1 MAIKQSLLALLLEE
15 PSYGY
20 QLKTKF
26 EEHTGGVW
34 PLNIGQVYTTLTRCE
49 RDGLVNVQAT
59 DDEGRVRYEITKQ
72 GRYEVGLWFEEAVPR
87 EDPERDELAI
97 KLALAVALGR
107 KDALD
112 ILTMQRS
119 EAMRILQT
127 LTRNKHRADLAGDL
141 ATTLVLDRQIFAI
154 EAEARW
160 LDMCEAR
167 LIAAKKFKPESTTK
181 KTK

>member
-1 MAIKQSLLALLLEE
+1 MAIKQSLLALLMDG

-20 QLKTKF
+20 QLKTAF
-26 EEHTGGVW
+26 EQHTGGVW

-49 RDGLVNVQAT
+49 RDDLVAVHST
-59 DDEGRVRYEITKQ
+59 DDEGRVRYEITSK
-72 GRYEVGLWFEEAVPR
+72 GKYEVGVWFSEAVPR

-97 KLALAVALGR
+97 KLSLAVALGR
-107 KDALD
+107 KDAID
-112 ILTMQRS
+112 ILTKQRS

-127 LTRNKHRADLAGDL
+127 LTRDKHRADLAGEL

-167 LIAAKKFKPESTTK
+167 LISAKKSKSSPSTKTTK
-181 KTK
+181 